1 MVKGVNKRVV
11 EINNPSSEYFERAIL
26 FISKEKLETAPE
38 ELSAEATRY
47 LRELGLKQ
55 ILPSY
60 RRRQILVGAVAAGT
74 LILGILA
81 YLLFWL

>member
-26 FISKEKLETAPE
+26 FISNEKLEAAPE
-38 ELSAEATRY
+38 ELSAEAARY

-55 ILPSY
+55 ILPTY
-60 RRRQILVGAVAAGT
+60 RRRQILIAAIAGGT
-74 LILGILA
+74 LLMGIAA
-81 YLLFWL
+81 YVIFGL